1 MENVLISYQ
10 HFQVTKKEH
19 GHVNIKP
26 VHHKNV
32 RAIFPVIGRAC
43 FCLFLFYLVT
53 KHPEITQGE
62 LTF

>member
-1 MENVLISYQ
+1 MENAPIFPNADFFWY
-10 HFQVTKKEH
+10 KKEH

-32 RAIFPVIGRAC
+32 RAIFPVIEELA
-43 FCLFLFYLVT
+43 FVFLFYLVT